1 MGFPINR
8 DFAALNVG
16 WAKVRC
22 GGFATVARSEGLG
35 KMGSERIFV
44 GRQGE
49 LERFGEVLAELRG
62 QAVVVV
68 GNRGMGKTWLVDEM
82 AERMEK
88 QPPFWPDTL
97 IPLKY

>member
-1 MGFPINR
+1 M
-8 DFAALNVG
+8 
-16 WAKVRC
+16 
-22 GGFATVARSEGLG
+22 ARSEGLG